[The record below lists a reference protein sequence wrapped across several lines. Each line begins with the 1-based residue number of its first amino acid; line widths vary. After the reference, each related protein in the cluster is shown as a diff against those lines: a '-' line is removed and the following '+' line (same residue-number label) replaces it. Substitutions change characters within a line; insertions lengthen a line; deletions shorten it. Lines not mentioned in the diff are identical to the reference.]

1 MERMIIKHLTG
12 SKANQ
17 VEEFALK
24 HHNELIFGRETNST
38 VKYDPDRDDLVG
50 RQHAKIQKDPNNANG
65 FIISDLSS
73 RNGTFV
79 NSVKLTG
86 PTMITP
92 GDVVQFG
99 PDGPKFQFDVE
110 PRPMNATKPTRIAEV
125 GKTAPE
131 TRVTPNQAPAPTPMN
146 IPVGND
152 SVPTHVV
159 PKAGIGKATVERMI
173 SDRVEETKQ
182 QEGKKF
188 AAVGGAA
195 AFIGL
200 LLIGSLAF
208 GGYYYNS
215 KLKTDTQQQMD
226 AKSEEINQKTK
237 DLEAKNI
244 EAQKK
249 LEETQKNS
257 GGGSSN
263 LNAANVAEKNGKS
276 VVYIEGSWQLTN
288 KTSKSQIYHRFI
300 PNSREYLTGIYKVN
314 YGKGPIIP
322 NGPTAIPIY
331 NKVGNSY
338 EPVLTD
344 VKDDYS
350 FPIGGSYSGSG
361 FIVTSDGYILTN
373 RHIASPFRAMHSFP
387 QNYPLGVLLDENGQI
402 AGAGVEPPINW
413 IPENTKAVGKQF
425 QGQFDDVMK
434 LKVML
439 PGNEIPVDA
448 QFINVSPRADVGM
461 IKINVP
467 GDLPKVEIYDQFD
480 QLKKGEEIVIMGY
493 PAGAPVVYKLNFSK
507 DMLNPEGKT
516 TIIPDPT
523 VSTSSIGNI
532 VKSEM
537 KDLENLRASD
547 QGDSIRYAVSLTGH
561 GNSGGPVFDIQGR
574 VIGIHFA
581 GDEKQAGFAV
591 PIKFGMQL
599 FPNYTKSGS

>member
-1 MERMIIKHLTG
+1 MIIKHLSG

-24 HHNELIFGRETNST
+24 HHNELIFGREATST

-50 RQHAKIQKDPNNANG
+50 RQHAKIQLDPSDPNG
-65 FIISDLSS
+65 FIITDLSS

-79 NSVKLTG
+79 NNNKITA
-86 PTMITP
+86 PTKIMA

-99 PDGPKFQFDVE
+99 PNGPKFQFDVE
-110 PRPMNATKPTRIAEV
+110 PRPNYSTKPTRIADT
-125 GKTAPE
+125 GRTPE
-131 TRVTPNQAPAPTPMN
+131 TRVLPTNNPPMN
-146 IPVGND
+146 IPISGSD
-152 SVPTHVV
+152 SVNTQVA
-159 PKAGIGKATVERMI
+159 PKAGVGKATVERMI
-173 SDRVEETKQ
+173 SQTVEETKRS
-182 QEGKKF
+182 ERSKF
-188 AAVGGAA
+188 ATIGGAA
-195 AFIGL
+195 AFIGI

-215 KLKTDTQQQMD
+215 RRQQQMQD
-226 AKSEEINQKTK
+226 QIDTKSSELDQKTK
-237 DLEAKNI
+237 DMQAKQD
-244 EAQKK
+244 EAQ
-249 LEETQKNS
+249 QKALDAQKNNS
-257 GGGSSN
+257 GGNSTM
-263 LNAANVAEKNGKS
+263 NAANVAEKAGKS

-300 PNSREYLTGIYKVN
+300 PNSREYLTQIYKVN

-322 NGPTAIPIY
+322 SGPATIPIY
-331 NKVGNSY
+331 NKVGGSY

-344 VKDDYS
+344 VKDDLS

-387 QNYPLGVLLDENGQI
+387 QGYPLGVLLDENGQI
-402 AGAGVEPPINW
+402 AAAGVEPPRDW
-413 IPENTKAVGKQF
+413 IPENTKAVGRQF

-434 LKVML
+434 LKVWL

-467 GDLPKVEIYDQFD
+467 GDLSKVEISDNFD
-480 QLKKGEEIVIMGY
+480 GLKKGEEIVIMGY
-493 PAGAPVVYKLNFSK
+493 PAGAPTVYKINFSK
-507 DMLNPEGKT
+507 DMLNPENKT

-523 VSTSSIGNI
+523 VSTSTIGNI

-561 GNSGGPVFDIQGR
+561 GNSGGPVFNMQGQ

-599 FPNYTKSGS
+599 FPNYQKGGS

>member
-1 MERMIIKHLTG
+1 MERMIIKHISG

-24 HHNELIFGRETNST
+24 HHNELIFGREETST

-50 RQHAKIQKDPNNANG
+50 RQHAKIQLDPNDPNG
-65 FIISDLSS
+65 FLITDLQS

-79 NSVKLTG
+79 NNNK
-86 PTMITP
+86 ITSP
-92 GDVVQFG
+92 MKILAGDIVQFG

-110 PRPMNATKPTRIAEV
+110 PRPSYATKATRIAEI
-125 GKTAPE
+125 GRTAPE
-131 TRVTPNQAPAPTPMN
+131 TRMVTPNNVGAPIN
-146 IPVGND
+146 IPTASD
-152 SVPTHVV
+152 SVATKIT
-159 PKAGIGKATVERMI
+159 PKTGVGKATVERMI
-173 SDRVEETKQ
+173 SSSVEETKK
-182 QEGKKF
+182 QEGRKY

-200 LLIGSLAF
+200 LLLGSITF
-208 GGYYYNS
+208 GSYYYNARKNKQLEETVAAQSDEVRAKTSELEVRS
-215 KLKTDTQQQMD
+215 K
-226 AKSEEINQKTK
+226 
-237 DLEAKNI
+237 EAQSKAE

-249 LEETQKNS
+249 AGEANS
-257 GGGSSN
+257 
-263 LNAANVAEKNGKS
+263 NASMTAASVAEKNGKT

-300 PNSREYLTGIYKVN
+300 PNSREFLTRIYRVN
-314 YGKGPIIP
+314 YGRGPIIP

-361 FIVTSDGYILTN
+361 FIATSDGYILTN

-387 QNYPLGVLLDENGQI
+387 QNYPPGVLLDENGQI
-402 AGAGVEPPINW
+402 ADAGVEPPQDW
-413 IPENTKAVGKQF
+413 IPENTKAVGRQF
-425 QGQFDDVMK
+425 QGQFDDIMK

-467 GDLPKVEIYDQFD
+467 GDLPKVEIADNFD

-507 DMLNPEGKT
+507 DMLNPETKT
-516 TIIPDPT
+516 TMIPDPT

-537 KDLENLRASD
+537 KDLENIRRSD

-561 GNSGGPVFDIQGR
+561 GNSGGPVFDMQGR

-599 FPNYTKSGS
+599 FPNYKSGS